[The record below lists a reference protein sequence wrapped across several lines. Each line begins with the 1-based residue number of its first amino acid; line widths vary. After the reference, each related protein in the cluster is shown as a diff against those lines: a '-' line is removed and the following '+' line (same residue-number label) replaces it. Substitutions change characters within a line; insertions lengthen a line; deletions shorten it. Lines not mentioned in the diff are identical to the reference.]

1 MLARTLTCS
10 TWDILGLNIIQ
21 KGVWLY
27 SWSRKVYTNLAVLGR
42 LCPADTARLDA
53 AGRMC
58 ENKNRFP
65 LWGSEMLQGSSTSS
79 SEMDASFQHVSI
91 PCLDQLQSVG
101 PWWRRACTGFWLQW
115 ISQNQKLLTDYA
127 WFKTKIKTFWNY
139 ISSHESH
146 ESICSTC

>member
-65 LWGSEMLQGSSTSS
+65 QHRDVARLQHQQLRDGCQLPACQYPS
-79 SEMDASFQHVSI
+79 
-91 PCLDQLQSVG
+91 LDQLQSVG

>member
-91 PCLDQLQSVG
+91 P
-101 PWWRRACTGFWLQW
+101 AW
-115 ISQNQKLLTDYA
+115 ISFSQLGPDEDVHALVFDYNESAKLLTDYA